1 MAQKRKKSVLWRLL
15 IIGIS
20 VYMIVTLVGL
30 WSDLSDSRA
39 TLKELEAQAVMKETE
54 IEELEKL
61 LEDGS
66 HSELIERAARERLGY
81 VYSDEQIFI
90 DISGK

>member
-1 MAQKRKKSVLWRLL
+1 MIATL
-15 IIGIS
+15 I
-20 VYMIVTLVGL
+20 GL

-39 TLKELEAQAVMKETE
+39 TLNELKTEVAVRETE

>member
-1 MAQKRKKSVLWRLL
+1 MAQKRKKSILWRLL

-30 WSDLSDSRA
+30 WSNLNESKS
-39 TLKELEAQAVMKETE
+39 TLKNLEAQAAAKQTE
-54 IEELEKL
+54 IDELEKL

>member
-1 MAQKRKKSVLWRLL
+1 MAQKRKKSILWRLL

-20 VYMIVTLVGL
+20 VYMIVTLIGL

-39 TLKELEAQAVMKETE
+39 TLKELETQAAMKETE

>member
-1 MAQKRKKSVLWRLL
+1 MARGRKKSVLWRLL

-20 VYMIVTLVGL
+20 VYMIATLVGL
-30 WSDLSDSRA
+30 WSTLNDSLA
-39 TLKELEAQAVMKETE
+39 ELKELEAQVE
-54 IEELEKL
+54 IQQTDIDELKSL
-61 LEDGS
+61 LDS
-66 HSELIERAARERLGY
+66 DSQDELIERAARERLGY

>member
-1 MAQKRKKSVLWRLL
+1 MARERKKSILWRLL

-20 VYMIVTLVGL
+20 VYMIATLVGL
-30 WSDLSDSRA
+30 WSTLNDSRA
-39 TLKELEAQAVMKETE
+39 ELRSLEAQLVAQQTD
-54 IEELEKL
+54 IDELKSL
-61 LEDGS
+61 LDSNS
-66 HSELIERAARERLGY
+66 HDELVERAARERLGY

>member
-1 MAQKRKKSVLWRLL
+1 MAQKRKKSILWRLL

-30 WSDLSDSRA
+30 WSNLNESKA
-39 TLKELEAQAVMKETE
+39 TLKNLEAQAAAKQTE
-54 IEELEKL
+54 IDELEKL

>member
-1 MAQKRKKSVLWRLL
+1 MAKKRKKSILWRLL
-15 IIGIS
+15 IIAIS

-30 WSDLSDSRA
+30 WSNLNESKA
-39 TLKELEAQAVMKETE
+39 TLKDLEAQAAAKQTE

>member
-1 MAQKRKKSVLWRLL
+1 MAIKRKKSVLWRLL
-15 IIGIS
+15 LIGIS
-20 VYMIVTLVGL
+20 VYMISTLIGL
-30 WSDLSDSRA
+30 WSTLSDSRA
-39 TLKELEAQAVMKETE
+39 KLNDLQMQAVLKQTE
-54 IEELEKL
+54 IDELEKL
-61 LEDGS
+61 LESGS